1 MDFSTPI
8 NQKSNM
14 IRIKFKQHLDDK
26 CFREKRKI
34 TMDIVSKETEMS
46 RTRLMAIA
54 NTPGYNTNINAI
66 DKLCKYFDT
75 TPCELL
81 EYIEDV

>member
-1 MDFSTPI
+1 
-8 NQKSNM
+8 M
-14 IRIKFKQHLDDK
+14 IRIKYRQHLDDK
-26 CFREKRKI
+26 SFREKRKI
-34 TMDIVSKETEMS
+34 TLNIASEETGIS
-46 RTRLMAIA
+46 RARLNTIA
-54 NTPGYNTNINAI
+54 NTPGYNVSTDAI